1 MKKKY
6 YLFILLLSSITITA
20 QNLVFEQTFINA
32 KNIQAYDNYIE
43 NVFSKTHQQR
53 LDAGIII
60 GWDVWKVL
68 DNPAENFTHMLTTVY
83 DVEMQ
88 GKIDDFKWER
98 PENVSQRD
106 MQLRGKDLSEIREI
120 VAVVKYM
127 GLAQIRKEG
136 GAEIPD
142 FMSFNV
148 IKLKGDKWKSYE
160 NAEINGTK
168 SIAANSLREGWDFA
182 RRIDDYGTDISHT
195 HVTVDWYAS
204 HEDYLKNMMGRNISD
219 ASKEY
224 QQMMKL
230 RDLRYRVLLKKHYS
244 MR

>member
-1 MKKKY
+1 MTHFNNLDFWKTHSVEEFK
-6 YLFILLLSSITITA
+6 LLY
-20 QNLVFEQTFINA
+20 E
-32 KNIQAYDNYIE
+32 AYDEKLWNNCRY
-43 NVFSKTHQQR
+43 
-53 LDAGIII
+53 
-60 GWDVWKVL
+60 
-68 DNPAENFTHMLTTVY
+68 
-83 DVEMQ
+83 
-88 GKIDDFKWER
+88 
-98 PENVSQRD
+98 VSD
-106 MQLRGKDLSEIREI
+106 SEW
-120 VAVVKYM
+120 V
-127 GLAQIRKEG
+127 
-136 GAEIPD
+136 
-142 FMSFNV
+142 
-148 IKLKGDKWKSYE
+148 KWKSYE

-204 HEDYLKNMMGRNISD
+204 HEDYLKTMMGRNISD